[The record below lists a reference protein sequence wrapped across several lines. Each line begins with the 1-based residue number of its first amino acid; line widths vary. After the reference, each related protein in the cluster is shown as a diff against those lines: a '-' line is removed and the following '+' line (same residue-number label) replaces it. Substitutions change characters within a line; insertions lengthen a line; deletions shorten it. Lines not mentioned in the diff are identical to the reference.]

1 MNPID
6 IFTIFLL
13 VFSVI
18 GLSMA
23 MGYVAGRRQELR
35 SLELEHI
42 LSIKDAA
49 EVMKECNT
57 ATHNLIRQI
66 VEGD

>member
-6 IFTIFLL
+6 IFTICLL

-23 MGYVAGRRQELR
+23 MGYAAGRQRELR
-35 SLELEHI
+35 SLEMEHI
-42 LSIKDAA
+42 VSIKQAA
-49 EVMKECNT
+49 EIMQECNT
-57 ATHNLIRQI
+57 TTHNLIRQI
-66 VEGD
+66 VEGA